1 MSTISADKLCYYSKS
16 KDAPVGKGQNE
27 SIQNPSL
34 YKELGKI
41 DNWRRILSNFY
52 CEPFSYKGKTYHSV
66 EHVFQSYKIALV
78 SPEKAD
84 YFTMNSNHPIGLG
97 DGALAQKNRKLVVL
111 NKDQLDYW
119 DTIKHDL
126 MTDITLQRILQSETY
141 KTVLLATR
149 NAELWHVMVRR
160 GIVRN
165 KYLEDLRDN
174 LREIEKEV

>member
-16 KDAPVGKGQNE
+16 RNVSVGKGQNE
-27 SIQNPSL
+27 SVLDPSL

-41 DNWRRILSNFY
+41 ENWRRILSNFY
-52 CEPFSYKGKTYHSV
+52 CEPFYYKGKMYHSV

-84 YFTMNSNHPIGLG
+84 YFTIDSKHAIGLG

-111 NKDQLDYW
+111 NADQLKHW
-119 DTIKHDL
+119 DTIKNIL

-141 KTVLLATR
+141 KTVLLATQK
-149 NAELWHVMVRR
+149 AELWHVMVRR

-165 KYLEDLRDN
+165 KYLEDLRNN
-174 LREIEKEV
+174 LLE